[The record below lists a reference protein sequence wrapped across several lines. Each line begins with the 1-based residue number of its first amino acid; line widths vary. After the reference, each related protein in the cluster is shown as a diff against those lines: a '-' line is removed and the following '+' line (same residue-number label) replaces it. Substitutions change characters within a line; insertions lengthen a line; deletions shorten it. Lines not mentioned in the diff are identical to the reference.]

1 MSAELQ
7 MPSPESV
14 SPGERSLPRR
24 NKIRASALGLGR
36 QAGQYLVI
44 ALLAVASYFIV
55 SHFFLQ
61 SVKVVGISM
70 FPTLHDSESYLLNRW
85 VFYVRPPRCADVVV
99 LRDPM
104 DNGFSVKRIVA
115 GAGDSVC
122 VRDGGVYV
130 NGRQIEEP
138 YLQPGTHTLAS
149 PGRIEQRFRCSKDQ
163 YFVLGDN
170 RDFSVDS
177 RAYGPVPRK
186 NILGLVIR

>member
-1 MSAELQ
+1 MSPELHVQ
-7 MPSPESV
+7 NPESV
-14 SPGERSLPRR
+14 STGEGLVAPQNRIRSPG
-24 NKIRASALGLGR
+24 ASITR
-36 QAGQYLVI
+36 QLAQYLAIV
-44 ALLAVASYFIV
+44 LLAVASYFLV

-70 FPTLHDSESYLLNRW
+70 FPTLQDSERYLLNRW
-85 VFYVRPPRCADVVV
+85 VFYLRPPRRADVVV
-99 LRDPM
+99 IRDPM
-104 DNGFSVKRIVA
+104 DNGFSVKRVVA

-122 VRDGGVYV
+122 VREGGVYV

-138 YLQPGTHTLAS
+138 YLSPGTHTFAA
-149 PGRIEQRFRCSKDQ
+149 PGRAEQRFRCDNDQ

-170 RDFSVDS
+170 RNFSVDS